1 MPVSLSVISIL
12 MDDWKVSLVKQLQH
26 LIACCT
32 RLGVWSRLSPPA
44 HQVPCSFR
52 DSRTL
57 HREER
62 QPSREGSRHHGE
74 RSWGGAPSNSSPRPL
89 PVALRIQRWWR
100 FALVRRSRSI
110 LNLVT
115 PDIFGRGRVWR
126 NWPSLFAAVIKSW
139 HESWERIE
147 LRMLLYTECPVS
159 RSSAMEPQGQLHHI
173 LPASQLTSRLIQ
185 PSNSNTDAV

>member
-1 MPVSLSVISIL
+1 

-32 RLGVWSRLSPPA
+32 PLACVISTVSPSSPSSRQLPRFPHAS
-44 HQVPCSFR
+44 
-52 DSRTL
+52 SRGTSAFAGGFAASR
-57 HREER
+57 REELR
-62 QPSREGSRHHGE
+62 WSTFQFVSP
-74 RSWGGAPSNSSPRPL
+74 SSPSCSQNPKVMTVCPRAQKPQH
-89 PVALRIQRWWR
+89 PK
-100 FALVRRSRSI
+100 I
-110 LNLVT
+110 LLHQ
-115 PDIFGRGRVWR
+115 IFSAAARVWR

-173 LPASQLTSRLIQ
+173 LPASQLTSELIQ
-185 PSNSNTDAV
+185 PNTQASWRQHWRCLIF